1 MANKT
6 YFTLKKANEVLSLY
20 GVMIKK
26 VYEFWGGE
34 YKNTHVVHTYVA
46 IKIPEHIPEWS
57 WEASKIYIPYDR
69 KTNIQ
74 RVEYVLEN
82 LERLK

>member
-1 MANKT
+1 MGSKT

-20 GVMIKK
+20 GIRIIKK
-26 VYEFWGGE
+26 LEWDGDDSFY
-34 YKNTHVVHTYVA
+34 YYYAA

-57 WEASKIYIPYDR
+57 WEATKIYIPYDR
-69 KTNIQ
+69 KTNME

>member
-1 MANKT
+1 MANKP

-20 GVMIKK
+20 GVRIIKRIEWGSEGF
-26 VYEFWGGE
+26 YE
-34 YKNTHVVHTYVA
+34 THAA
-46 IKIPEHIPEWS
+46 IKSSDYLIEWS
-57 WEASKIYIPYDR
+57 WEATKIYIPYDR
-69 KTNIQ
+69 KTNME

>member
-1 MANKT
+1 MANKP

-20 GVMIKK
+20 GIQLKK

-34 YKNTHVVHTYVA
+34 FKNTHVAYTYVA
-46 IKIPEHIPEWS
+46 IKVNEPIPKWS
-57 WEASKIYIPYDR
+57 WEATKIYIPYDR

>member
-1 MANKT
+1 MANKP

-20 GVMIKK
+20 EIQLKKFMSFGVENIKI
-26 VYEFWGGE
+26 
-34 YKNTHVVHTYVA
+34 HTYVA
-46 IKIPEHIPEWS
+46 IKVNEPIPEWS
-57 WEASKIYIPYDR
+57 WEATKIYIPYDR
-69 KTNIQ
+69 KTNME